1 MLPKL
6 KAEVGPDFRLVDG
19 QSGITVNCGDI
30 ECVFEFIVYQYS
42 GEPKLEE
49 KQWTGTLAD
58 LMGQGDEGEASYD
71 NDAASN
77 QMAQVTHSQAVPGAS
92 ENDQDESSF
101 ASPPPV
107 VSELQ
112 VGGVYDFSQMRPS
125 QAQRRNMP
133 APIPQPKA
141 STDEG
146 EHSRLPQM
154 EDDFSPRAREM
165 RMKLKHSKRSTLRKS
180 MSSTSSSERGPRG
193 DNRYTAPSTTTQCS
207 VADTD
212 EPHQPD
218 NDRDTSSSS
227 EQPLITASSTTSGAQ
242 GSSDTR
248 SSSASPVQRQ
258 VRLAQTRQ
266 QRSSSSSRPLLSSIE
281 ESSGSEGS
289 VVSPPPV
296 FNEQ

>member
-6 KAEVGPDFRLVDG
+6 EAEVGPDFRLVDG

-77 QMAQVTHSQAVPGAS
+77 QTAHPTHSQAAPRAS

-101 ASPPPV
+101 TSVFQLP
-107 VSELQ
+107 
-112 VGGVYDFSQMRPS
+112 VGGVYDFSQMRLQ
-125 QAQRRNMP
+125 QAQKRNTP
-133 APIPQPKA
+133 APIPQRLA
-141 STDEG
+141 SSDEG
-146 EHSRLPQM
+146 DHSRLPQM
-154 EDDFSPRAREM
+154 EDDFSPRARER

-193 DNRYTAPSTTTQCS
+193 DNRYTAPSTTTHCS

-218 NDRDTSSSS
+218 NDRDTSSPS
-227 EQPLITASSTTSGAQ
+227 EQPLITAGSATSGIQ

-289 VVSPPPV
+289 ESVVSPPPV
-296 FNEQ
+296 SN